1 MMDHDVKSPARGQAL
16 VEFAVVLP
24 VIVLLLLGLFDAGR
38 GVLFFTELTNASR
51 AGARIA
57 IVNQSNDAT
66 CSGADRTFKCA
77 AADLTTGMG
86 IPAAA
91 IGDLAIIG
99 SDCDQPLNCT
109 AKVTVDYR
117 FQLVTPVIG
126 AIIGDIDLTAS
137 TRMPIER
144 IYESPA
150 NP

>member
-1 MMDHDVKSPARGQAL
+1 MDHDVRQRGRGQAL

-24 VIVLLLLGLFDAGR
+24 IIILLLLGLFDAGR

-57 IVNQSNDAT
+57 IINQSNDAT

-86 IPAAA
+86 IPATS
-91 IGDLAIIG
+91 IPDVSITGT
-99 SDCDQPLNCT
+99 DCALPGNCT

-117 FQLVTPVIG
+117 FELITPVIS
-126 AIIGDIDLTAS
+126 AIIGDIDLSAS
-137 TRMPIER
+137 TTMPIER